1 MVALVEL
8 ASAPKLPAKVPPEL
22 SLHSSGSASGE
33 HIERWAELEFLSW
46 LDRDCSEELSR
57 WVAGP

>member
-8 ASAPKLPAKVPPEL
+8 ASAPKLPAKVPPEP
-22 SLHSSGSASGE
+22 LHSSGSASGE
-33 HIERWAELEFLSW
+33 HIERWAELVFLSW
-46 LDRDCSEELSR
+46 LDRDCSEKLSR